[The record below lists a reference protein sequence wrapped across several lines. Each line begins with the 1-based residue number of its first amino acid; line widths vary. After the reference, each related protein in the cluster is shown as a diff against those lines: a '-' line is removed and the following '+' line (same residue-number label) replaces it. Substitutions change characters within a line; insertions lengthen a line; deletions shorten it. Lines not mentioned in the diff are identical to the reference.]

1 MTTNAQFRDQPILN
15 LDHIVMGADR
25 LEAGLADLTKRL
37 AVEVPTGGKHPLMST
52 HNRLMSLGDGSFFEL
67 IAIDPEG
74 PKPAQPR
81 WYSLDDPATKE
92 RLIKRPRALTWV
104 VNTDDLDSVVAH
116 SPVDLGEIIPVQRG
130 DLTWRLTVPKDGHLA
145 GEGLIPAFIE
155 WDQKPPPGTKMPDLG
170 VRLEEIS
177 LSHPDPKT
185 LDNILTKLRVRQMVS
200 LKEGPVSIA
209 FRLQTPQ
216 GISILD

>member
-1 MTTNAQFRDQPILN
+1 
-15 LDHIVMGADR
+15 
-25 LEAGLADLTKRL
+25 
-37 AVEVPTGGKHPLMST
+37 
-52 HNRLMSLGDGSFFEL
+52 MSLGDGSFFEL

-155 WDQKPPPGTKMPDLG
+155 WDQKPPPGTFVCKRPKGSLFWIKDARF
-170 VRLEEIS
+170 VRYG
-177 LSHPDPKT
+177 PKGT
-185 LDNILTKLRVRQMVS
+185 TIFPK
-200 LKEGPVSIA
+200 KK
-209 FRLQTPQ
+209 RLA
-216 GISILD
+216 L